1 MNPSHRQLP
10 LLLFLAGLALL
21 AYRILGHLLEPI
33 LWAII
38 LAYASWPLYRRTK
51 LALNGRSGLAASLMI
66 GLLSISIIAPL
77 IGLTSVLQREFS
89 EFIQHLPGWLEQRSA
104 LEDRLNRIPVIGD
117 ELSKW
122 VSQWDDLNNLTKQ
135 QLIPRLRGWSRRL
148 LVVAGDVGLIAGQ
161 WVLTLFLMFFLYRD
175 GETLTAEV
183 RHGFK
188 RAIGERADNYLDIAV
203 NTSRAVLYGIV
214 LTAIAQGGVAGIG
227 YWGVD
232 MPGPALLTLTTIV
245 MALIP
250 FGAVSIWV
258 LCCLW
263 LFAQGETWRAM
274 ALLLW
279 GSLVVS
285 WVDNLVRPLVIS
297 QATRIP
303 FALVLLGIIGGLI
316 SFGFLGLFVGPVV
329 LAIGH
334 AAWREWLKG

>member
-1 MNPSHRQLP
+1 MNPSHRQLA
-10 LLLFLAGLALL
+10 LLLFLSGLVLL

-38 LAYASWPLYRRTK
+38 LAYASWPLYRRLK
-51 LALNGRSGLAASLMI
+51 SMLNGRSSLAASLMI
-66 GLLSISIIAPL
+66 CALGVAIVVPL
-77 IGLTSVLQREFS
+77 IGLTSVIQREFS
-89 EFIQHLPGWLEQRSA
+89 DFIQHLPGWLEQRSA
-104 LEDRLNRIPVIGD
+104 LQDQLSRIPMIGD
-117 ELSKW
+117 ELSQW
-122 VSQWDDLNNLTKQ
+122 VSQWDDLNNLARQ
-135 QLIPRLRGWSRRL
+135 QIVPELKGWSRRL
-148 LVVAGDVGLIAGQ
+148 LIVAGDVGLVAGQ

-183 RHGFK
+183 RHGF
-188 RAIGERADNYLDIAV
+188 RRGLGERADNYLEIAV

-214 LTAIAQGGVAGIG
+214 MTAIAQGGVAGIG

-232 MPGPALLTLTTIV
+232 MPGPALLTLVTIV

-250 FGAVSIWV
+250 FGAVSVWT

-263 LFAQGETWRAM
+263 LLGQGETWRAM
-274 ALLLW
+274 TLLLW
-279 GSLVVS
+279 GALAVS
-285 WVDNLVRPLVIS
+285 WVDNLVRPIVIS

-303 FALVLLGIIGGLI
+303 LALVVLGIIGGLI
-316 SFGFLGLFVGPVV
+316 SFGFVGLFAGPVV

>member
-21 AYRILGHLLEPI
+21 VYHILGHLLEPI

-38 LAYASWPLYRRTK
+38 LAYTSWPLYRRTK
-51 LALNGRSGLAASLMI
+51 LAMGGRGGLAASLMV
-66 GLLSISIIAPL
+66 GLLSIAIIAPL
-77 IGLTSVLQREFS
+77 IGLTTVLQHEFS

-104 LEDRLNRIPVIGD
+104 LEDRLKHIPTIGD
-117 ELSKW
+117 ELSHW
-122 VSQWDDLNNLTKQ
+122 VSQWDDLNNLAKQ

-148 LVVAGDVGLIAGQ
+148 LMVAGDVGLIAGQ

-183 RHGFK
+183 RYGLK

-203 NTSRAVLYGIV
+203 NTSRGVLYGIV
-214 LTAIAQGGVAGIG
+214 LTAIAQGGIAGIG
-227 YWGVD
+227 YWGVG
-232 MPGPALLTLTTIV
+232 MPGPALLTLTTII

-250 FGAVSIWV
+250 FGAVTVWV
-258 LCCLW
+258 LGCLW
-263 LFAQGETWRAM
+263 LFAQGETWRSI
-274 ALLLW
+274 ALLIW
-279 GSLVVS
+279 GLLVVS

-303 FALVLLGIIGGLI
+303 FALVMLGIVGGLI